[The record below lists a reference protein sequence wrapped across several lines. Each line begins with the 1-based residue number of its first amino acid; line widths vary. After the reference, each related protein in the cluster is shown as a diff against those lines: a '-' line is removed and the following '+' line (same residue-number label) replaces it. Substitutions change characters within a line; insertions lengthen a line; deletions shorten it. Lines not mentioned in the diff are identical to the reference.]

1 MGAELGKTLVQPL
14 ATCAQ
19 AVATGDS
26 EWEWGCCRCKCHNA
40 EEEVVSDGE
49 T

>member
-14 ATCAQ
+14 ATCVR

-26 EWEWGCCRCKCHNA
+26 ECQMGCFKCHCHNSDDPA
-40 EEEVVSDGE
+40 SDGE